1 MKPYIYGQLIFYKEP
16 KKFSGERVVFST
28 NDVGIMRYPYAKK
41 IAYRRLIIILNH
53 TPYTEANSKWRME
66 LSIKDK
72 TKNSNGNVKENIFEI
87 GLDKDFLAMPLK

>member
-41 IAYRRLIIILNH
+41 LHI
-53 TPYTEANSKWRME
+53 E
-66 LSIKDK
+66 D
-72 TKNSNGNVKENIFEI
+72 
-87 GLDKDFLAMPLK
+87 